1 MELMLFDICL
11 FFFLQKELQA
21 CRQDVVCTWVLHN
34 NNLHRQNVLE
44 ELKLI

>member
-11 FFFLQKELQA
+11 FFLQKELQA
-21 CRQDVVCTWVLHN
+21 YRQDVVCRWVLHD
-34 NNLHRQNVLE
+34 NNLRRQNVLE